1 MKNRTVLYK
10 RFCSVSGT
18 QRVRILRLRP
28 AAGSKN
34 FMVFLSFFLLL
45 SVIITGCS
53 KKDQEVAVNQK
64 EETDTIKIGMTFDSF
79 ILERWQ
85 RDRDVFVSKSKELGA
100 EVNVQNANGDL
111 EEQISQIEY
120 FIQKKMD
127 VIVVIAID
135 SEGISGA
142 VTKAKKAGIKVI
154 AYDRLVLNAGVDLY
168 ISFDNEKVGAL
179 MAEYL
184 KEKLPEDGKIL
195 MICGPLTDNNVPL
208 VMEGFKKEIKDTKLS
223 VTGIEHAPGWHPETA
238 FIVTNQ
244 YLMIQNKFDGI
255 MCGNDN
261 LAGQAVKALAERR
274 MAGQIFV
281 VGQDADLDACQRIV
295 EGTQSMTVYKPVE
308 KLASLAAEYAVA
320 MAKGERVEIKET
332 FFDGVQ
338 DVPYEKLEPIAVTK
352 DNMDDVIV
360 GDYHLEED
368 VYLNMPKENEK

>member
-1 MKNRTVLYK
+1 MSRKWIRST
-10 RFCSVSGT
+10 
-18 QRVRILRLRP
+18 
-28 AAGSKN
+28 A
-34 FMVFLSFFLLL
+34 LLL
-45 SVIITGCS
+45 TYLLIAVLTAGCS
-53 KKDQEVAVNQK
+53 KKGQEPVIKEK
-64 EETDTIKIGMTFDSF
+64 EEKASIKIGMTFDSF

-111 EEQISQIEY
+111 KEQISQIEY
-120 FIQKKMD
+120 FIDKKMD

-135 SEGISGA
+135 SKGISDA

-154 AYDRLVLNAGVDLY
+154 AYDRLVLNSGVDLY

-179 MAEYL
+179 MADYM
-184 KEKLPEDGKIL
+184 KESLPSNGKIL
-195 MICGPLTDNNVPL
+195 MICGPLADNNVSL
-208 VMEGFKKEIKDTKLS
+208 VMDGFKEGIKGTKLS
-223 VTGIEHAPGWHPETA
+223 VIGTEYAEGWHPETA
-238 FIVTNQ
+238 FTVTNE
-244 YLMIQNKFDGI
+244 YLMVRSKFDGI

-261 LAGQAVKALAERR
+261 LAGQAIKALAERR
-274 MAGQIFV
+274 LAGEICV

-295 EGTQSMTVYKPVE
+295 EGTQNMTVYKPVE

-320 MAKGERVEIKET
+320 MAKGEKVETKDT

-352 DNMDDVIV
+352 DNMDEVIV

-368 VYLNMPKENEK
+368 VYLNIPKEEQDKK